1 MNTNR
6 KSMRTAV
13 LGLLLVVTVASL
25 VVAGAAENVKPAIT
39 IAQLAGPWQIA
50 LVGFTG
56 CGQTAMLFTGTL
68 NSSGAAEGTLT
79 GSSGGCAASSNTET
93 FTITSLEPNGSGTA
107 SLSCGS
113 GCGWGFNIQVAA
125 SKQVFN
131 LVDVVNS
138 PGDVL
143 AGSAVKQ

>member
-6 KSMRTAV
+6 KSMRMAV

-25 VVAGAAENVKPAIT
+25 VAARAAENVNPATTT

-56 CGQTAMLFTGTL
+56 CGQTAMLFTGRL
-68 NSSGAAEGTLT
+68 DSSGTAEGTLT
-79 GSSGGCAASSNTET
+79 GSGGCGASSSTQT
-93 FTITSLEPNGSGTA
+93 FTITSLQSNGSGTA
-107 SLSCGS
+107 TLSCGS
-113 GCGWGFNIQVAA
+113 ACGWGFNIQVAA

>member
-13 LGLLLVVTVASL
+13 RGLLLVVTVASL
-25 VVAGAAENVKPAIT
+25 VAASAAENVKPATT

-50 LVGFTG
+50 LVGSTG

-68 NSSGAAEGTLT
+68 DSSGTAEGTLT
-79 GSSGGCAASSNTET
+79 GSGGCGASSSTQT
-93 FTITSLEPNGSGTA
+93 FKITSLESNGSGTA
-107 SLSCGS
+107 TLSCGS
-113 GCGWGFNIQVAA
+113 ACGWGFNIQVAA